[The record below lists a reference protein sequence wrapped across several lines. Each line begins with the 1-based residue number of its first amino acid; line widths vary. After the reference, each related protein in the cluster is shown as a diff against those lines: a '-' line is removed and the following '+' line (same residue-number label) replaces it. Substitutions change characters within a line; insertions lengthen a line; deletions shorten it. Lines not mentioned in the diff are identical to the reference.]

1 MITRMTTSM
10 MAGTT
15 LATIQR
21 NFNRL
26 ADVNK
31 QLSSGKRMSF
41 ASDDP
46 ASSVSSMRLRK
57 ELAATEQFKRN
68 ISDANSWLATSDA
81 AMQSVADR
89 YTEARTLLINSIDGA
104 LGDKSQGALA
114 AQLRKIAESIMS
126 QANSTYL
133 GRTVFAGNSDKGL
146 VFKTGLDKEGDTLF
160 LAAEKDEITAKT
172 VDRRIDADTTIQAN
186 VDGNKLFGTGT
197 IEWDGP
203 NKTVLKTDNNPS
215 VMNLL
220 IEAARIL
227 ESPEGPAGDNRLK
240 IESIQNELSRRFGQ
254 LQEAQSA
261 VGSRHK
267 QVLEA
272 QNSVVFDLQQ
282 VKGQISDVEDI
293 DIQKVTIDMSLASM
307 AYQASLSS
315 TQRVVQPTLLD
326 YLR

>member
-146 VFKTGLDKEGDTLF
+146 VFKTGQDVKGDTLF

-172 VDRRIDADTTIQAN
+172 VDRRIDADTTVQAN

-197 IEWDGP
+197 IKWDG
-203 NKTVLKTDNNPS
+203 NTLKTDNNPS

-220 IEAARIL
+220 IAAAQIL
-227 ESPEGPAGDNRLK
+227 ESPTGPAGENRQK
-240 IESIQNELSRRFGQ
+240 IESIQKELGERFAK

-261 VGSRHK
+261 VGARHK

>member
-146 VFKTGLDKEGDTLF
+146 VFKTGQNVDGDTLF

-172 VDRRIDADTTIQAN
+172 VDRRIDADTTVQAN
-186 VDGNKLFGTGT
+186 VDGNELFGTGT
-197 IEWDGP
+197 IKWDG
-203 NKTVLKTDNNPS
+203 NTLKTDNNPS

-220 IEAARIL
+220 IAAAQIL
-227 ESPEGPAGDNRLK
+227 ESPAGPAGENRQK
-240 IESIQNELSRRFGQ
+240 IESIQKELGERFAK

-261 VGSRHK
+261 VGARHK

-272 QNSVVFDLQQ
+272 QNSVIFDLQQ

>member
-146 VFKTGLDKEGDTLF
+146 VFKTGSDGHDTIF

-172 VDRRIDADTTIQAN
+172 VDRRIDADTTVQAN

-197 IEWDGP
+197 IEWDG
-203 NKTVLKTDNNPS
+203 TTLKTDNNPS

-220 IEAARIL
+220 IEAAKIL
-227 ESPEGPAGDNRLK
+227 ESPTGPVGENRQK
-240 IESIQNELSRRFGQ
+240 IESIQKELGERFSK

-261 VGSRHK
+261 VGARHK

-272 QNSVVFDLQQ
+272 QNSVIFDLQQ

>member
-146 VFKTGLDKEGDTLF
+146 VFKTGSDGHDTIF

-172 VDRRIDADTTIQAN
+172 VDRRIDADTTVQAN

-197 IEWDGP
+197 IEWDG
-203 NKTVLKTDNNPS
+203 NTLKTDNNPS

-220 IEAARIL
+220 IAAAQIL
-227 ESPEGPAGDNRLK
+227 ESPTGPAGENRQK
-240 IESIQNELSRRFGQ
+240 IESIQKELGERFAK

-261 VGSRHK
+261 VGARHK

>member
-146 VFKTGLDKEGDTLF
+146 VFKTGQNADGDTLF
-160 LAAEKDEITAKT
+160 LAAEKDEITAKS
-172 VDRRIDADTTIQAN
+172 VDRRIDADTTVQAN
-186 VDGNKLFGTGT
+186 IDGNKLLGTGT
-197 IEWDGP
+197 IKWDG
-203 NKTVLKTDNNPS
+203 NILETDNNPS

-220 IEAARIL
+220 IEAAKIL
-227 ESPEGPAGDNRLK
+227 ESPAGPAGENRQK
-240 IESIQNELSRRFGQ
+240 IESIQKELGERFAK

-261 VGSRHK
+261 VGARHK

>member
-146 VFKTGLDKEGDTLF
+146 VFKTGSDGHDTIF

-172 VDRRIDADTTIQAN
+172 VDRRIDADTTVQAN

-197 IEWDGP
+197 IKWDG
-203 NKTVLKTDNNPS
+203 NTLKTDNNPS

-220 IEAARIL
+220 IAAAQIL
-227 ESPEGPAGDNRLK
+227 ESPTGPAGENRQK
-240 IESIQNELSRRFGQ
+240 IESIQKELGERFAK

-261 VGSRHK
+261 VGARHK

>member
-31 QLSSGKRMSF
+31 QLSSGKRMNF

-126 QANSTYL
+126 EANTTYL

-146 VFKTGLDKEGDTLF
+146 VFKTGQNADGDTLF

-172 VDRRIDADTTIQAN
+172 VDRRIDADTTVQAN

-197 IEWDGP
+197 IKWDG
-203 NKTVLKTDNNPS
+203 NTLNTDNNPS

>member
-146 VFKTGLDKEGDTLF
+146 VFKTGSDGHDTIF

-172 VDRRIDADTTIQAN
+172 VDRRIDADTTVQAN
-186 VDGNKLFGTGT
+186 VDGNELFGTGT
-197 IEWDGP
+197 IKWDG
-203 NKTVLKTDNNPS
+203 NILETDNNPS

-220 IEAARIL
+220 IAAAQIL
-227 ESPEGPAGDNRLK
+227 ESPAGPAGENRQK
-240 IESIQNELSRRFGQ
+240 IESIQKELGERFAK

-261 VGSRHK
+261 VGARHK

>member
-146 VFKTGLDKEGDTLF
+146 VFKTGSDGHDTIF

-172 VDRRIDADTTIQAN
+172 VDRRIDADTTVQAN

-197 IEWDGP
+197 IQWDG
-203 NKTVLKTDNNPS
+203 NTLKTDNNPS

-220 IEAARIL
+220 IAAAQIL
-227 ESPEGPAGDNRLK
+227 ESPSGPVGENRQK
-240 IESIQNELSRRFGQ
+240 IESIQKELGERFAK

-261 VGSRHK
+261 VGARHK

>member
-31 QLSSGKRMSF
+31 QLSSGKRMNF

-146 VFKTGLDKEGDTLF
+146 VFKTGQNADGDTLF

-172 VDRRIDADTTIQAN
+172 VDRRIDADTTVQAN

-197 IEWDGP
+197 IKWDG
-203 NKTVLKTDNNPS
+203 NTLNTDNNPS

-220 IEAARIL
+220 IAAAQIL
-227 ESPEGPAGDNRLK
+227 ESPAGPAGENRQK

>member
-133 GRTVFAGNSDKGL
+133 GRTIFAGNSDKGL
-146 VFKTGLDKEGDTLF
+146 VFKTGSDGHDTIF

-172 VDRRIDADTTIQAN
+172 VDRRIDADTTVQAN
-186 VDGNKLFGTGT
+186 VDGNELFGTGT
-197 IEWDGP
+197 IKWDG
-203 NKTVLKTDNNPS
+203 NTLNTDNNPS

-220 IEAARIL
+220 IAAAQIL
-227 ESPEGPAGDNRLK
+227 ESPTGPVGDNRQK
-240 IESIQNELSRRFGQ
+240 IESIQKELGERFSK

-261 VGSRHK
+261 VGARHK

-272 QNSVVFDLQQ
+272 QNSVIFDLQQ

>member
-146 VFKTGLDKEGDTLF
+146 VFKTGQNVDGDTLF

-172 VDRRIDADTTIQAN
+172 VDRRIDADTTVQAN
-186 VDGNKLFGTGT
+186 VDGNELFGTGT
-197 IEWDGP
+197 IKWDG
-203 NKTVLKTDNNPS
+203 NTLKTDNNPS

-220 IEAARIL
+220 IAAAQIL
-227 ESPEGPAGDNRLK
+227 ESPAGPAGENRQK
-240 IESIQNELSRRFGQ
+240 IESIQKELGERFAK

-261 VGSRHK
+261 VGARHK

>member
-146 VFKTGLDKEGDTLF
+146 VFKTGQNTDGDTLF

-172 VDRRIDADTTIQAN
+172 VDRRIDADTTVQAN

-197 IEWDGP
+197 IKWDG
-203 NKTVLKTDNNPS
+203 NTLKTDNNPS

-220 IEAARIL
+220 IAAAQIL
-227 ESPEGPAGDNRLK
+227 ESPTGPAGENRQK
-240 IESIQNELSRRFGQ
+240 IESIQKELGERFAK

-261 VGSRHK
+261 VGARHK

>member
-146 VFKTGLDKEGDTLF
+146 VFKTGQDVKGDTLF
-160 LAAEKDEITAKT
+160 LAAEKDEITAKS
-172 VDRRIDADTTIQAN
+172 VDRRIDADTTVQAN

-197 IEWDGP
+197 IKWDG
-203 NKTVLKTDNNPS
+203 NTLKTDNNPS

-220 IEAARIL
+220 IEAAKIL
-227 ESPEGPAGDNRLK
+227 ESPTGPVGENRQK
-240 IESIQNELSRRFGQ
+240 IESIQKELGERFSK

-261 VGSRHK
+261 VGARHK

-272 QNSVVFDLQQ
+272 QNSVIFDLQQ

>member
-146 VFKTGLDKEGDTLF
+146 VFKTGQNADGDTLF
-160 LAAEKDEITAKT
+160 LAAEKDEITAKS
-172 VDRRIDADTTIQAN
+172 VDRRIDADTTVQAN
-186 VDGNKLFGTGT
+186 IDGNKLFGTGT
-197 IEWDGP
+197 IKWDG
-203 NKTVLKTDNNPS
+203 NILETDNNPS

-220 IEAARIL
+220 IEAAKIL
-227 ESPEGPAGDNRLK
+227 ESPAGPAGENRQK
-240 IESIQNELSRRFGQ
+240 IESIQKELGERFAK

-261 VGSRHK
+261 VGARHK

-272 QNSVVFDLQQ
+272 QNSVIFDLQQ

>member
-31 QLSSGKRMSF
+31 QLSSGKRMNF

-146 VFKTGLDKEGDTLF
+146 VFKTGQNADGDTLF

-172 VDRRIDADTTIQAN
+172 VDRRIDADTTVQAN

-197 IEWDGP
+197 IKWDG
-203 NKTVLKTDNNPS
+203 NTLNTDNNPS

-220 IEAARIL
+220 IAAAQIL
-227 ESPEGPAGDNRLK
+227 ESPAGPAGENRLK

>member
-146 VFKTGLDKEGDTLF
+146 VFKTGQNADGDTLF
-160 LAAEKDEITAKT
+160 LAAEKDEITAKS
-172 VDRRIDADTTIQAN
+172 VDRRIDADTTVQAN
-186 VDGNKLFGTGT
+186 IDGNKLFGTGT
-197 IEWDGP
+197 IKWDG
-203 NKTVLKTDNNPS
+203 NTLNTDNNPS

-220 IEAARIL
+220 IAAAQIL
-227 ESPEGPAGDNRLK
+227 ESPTGPVGDNRQK
-240 IESIQNELSRRFGQ
+240 IESIQKELGERFSK

-261 VGSRHK
+261 VGARHK

-272 QNSVVFDLQQ
+272 QNSVIFDLQQ

>member
-146 VFKTGLDKEGDTLF
+146 VFKTGQNADGDTLF
-160 LAAEKDEITAKT
+160 LAAEKDEITAKS
-172 VDRRIDADTTIQAN
+172 VDRRIDADTTVQAN
-186 VDGNKLFGTGT
+186 IDGNKLFGTGT
-197 IEWDGP
+197 IKWDG
-203 NKTVLKTDNNPS
+203 NILETDNNPS

-220 IEAARIL
+220 IEAAKIL
-227 ESPEGPAGDNRLK
+227 ESPAGPAGENRQK
-240 IESIQNELSRRFGQ
+240 IESIQKELGERFAK

-261 VGSRHK
+261 VGARHK

>member
-146 VFKTGLDKEGDTLF
+146 VFKTGSDGHDTIF
-160 LAAEKDEITAKT
+160 LAAEKDEITAKS
-172 VDRRIDADTTIQAN
+172 VDRRIDADTTVQAN

-197 IEWDGP
+197 IKWDG
-203 NKTVLKTDNNPS
+203 NTLNTDNNPS

-220 IEAARIL
+220 IAAAQIL
-227 ESPEGPAGDNRLK
+227 ESPAGPVGDNRQK
-240 IESIQNELSRRFGQ
+240 IESIQKELGERFSK

-261 VGSRHK
+261 VGARHK

-272 QNSVVFDLQQ
+272 QNSVIFDLQQ

>member
-10 MAGTT
+10 MAGNT
-15 LATIQR
+15 LATIQS

-31 QLSSGKRMSF
+31 QMSSGKRMNF

-57 ELAATEQFKRN
+57 ELAATEQYKRN

-89 YTEARTLLINSIDGA
+89 YTEAKTLLMNSIDGA
-104 LGDKSQGALA
+104 LGKQSQGALA
-114 AQLRKIAESIMS
+114 AQLRKVAEAVMS

-146 VFKTGLDKEGDTLF
+146 AFKTGLDKNGDTLF
-160 LAAEKDEITAKT
+160 LAAETDEITAKT

-197 IEWDGP
+197 IEWDG
-203 NKTVLKTDNNPS
+203 NTLKTDNNPS

-227 ESPEGPAGDNRLK
+227 ESPEGPAGENRLK

-272 QNSVVFDLQQ
+272 QDSVIFDLQQ
-282 VKGQISDVEDI
+282 VKGQISEVEDI
-293 DIQKVTIDMSLASM
+293 DVQQAAIAMSLASM

-315 TQRVVQPTLLD
+315 TQRVVQPSLLD

>member
-31 QLSSGKRMSF
+31 QLSSGKRMNF

-146 VFKTGLDKEGDTLF
+146 VFKTGQNADGDTLF

-172 VDRRIDADTTIQAN
+172 VDRRIDADTTVQAN

-197 IEWDGP
+197 IKWDG
-203 NKTVLKTDNNPS
+203 NTLNTDNNPS

>member
-104 LGDKSQGALA
+104 LGEKSQGALA

-133 GRTVFAGNSDKGL
+133 GRTVFAGNSDKGM
-146 VFKTGLDKEGDTLF
+146 VFKTGSDGHDTIF

-172 VDRRIDADTTIQAN
+172 VDRRIDADTTVQAN

-197 IEWDGP
+197 IKWDG
-203 NKTVLKTDNNPS
+203 NTLNTDNNPS

-220 IEAARIL
+220 IAAAQIL
-227 ESPEGPAGDNRLK
+227 ESPAGPTGENRQK
-240 IESIQNELSRRFGQ
+240 IESIQKELGERFAK

-261 VGSRHK
+261 VGARHK

-293 DIQKVTIDMSLASM
+293 DIQKVTMDMSLASM

>member
-146 VFKTGLDKEGDTLF
+146 VFKTGSDGHDTIF
-160 LAAEKDEITAKT
+160 LAAEKDEITAKS
-172 VDRRIDADTTIQAN
+172 VDRRIDADTTVQAN
-186 VDGNKLFGTGT
+186 IDGNKLFGTGT
-197 IEWDGP
+197 IKWDG
-203 NKTVLKTDNNPS
+203 NTLKTDNNPS

-220 IEAARIL
+220 IEAAKIL
-227 ESPEGPAGDNRLK
+227 ESPAGPAGENRQK
-240 IESIQNELSRRFGQ
+240 IESIQKELGERFAK

-261 VGSRHK
+261 VGARHK

>member
-146 VFKTGLDKEGDTLF
+146 VFKTGSDGHDTIF

-172 VDRRIDADTTIQAN
+172 VDRRIDADTTVQAN

-197 IEWDGP
+197 IKWDG
-203 NKTVLKTDNNPS
+203 NTLKTDNNPS

-220 IEAARIL
+220 IEAAKIL
-227 ESPEGPAGDNRLK
+227 ESPTGPVGENRQK
-240 IESIQNELSRRFGQ
+240 IESIQKELGERFSK

-261 VGSRHK
+261 VGARHK

-272 QNSVVFDLQQ
+272 QNSVIFDLQQ

>member
-15 LATIQR
+15 LSTIQR

-26 ADVNK
+26 ADANK
-31 QLSSGKRMSF
+31 KLSSGKRMSF

-57 ELAATEQFKRN
+57 ELAATEQYKRN

-81 AMQSVADR
+81 AMQSVAER

-104 LGDKSQGALA
+104 LGSQSQGALA
-114 AQLRKIAESIMS
+114 AQLRKVAESIMS
-126 QANSTYL
+126 QANATYL

-146 VFKTGLDKEGDTLF
+146 VFKTGSDGHDTIF

-172 VDRRIDADTTIQAN
+172 VDRRIDADTTVQAN
-186 VDGNKLFGTGT
+186 LDGNKLFGTGT
-197 IEWDGP
+197 VKWDD
-203 NKTVLKTDNNPS
+203 NDKTKLDTDNNPS

-220 IEAARIL
+220 VEAAKIL
-227 ESPEGPAGDNRLK
+227 ESPTGPVGDNRSK
-240 IESIQNELSRRFGQ
+240 IESIQKELTERFAK

-261 VGSRHK
+261 VGARHK

-272 QNSVVFDLQQ
+272 QENVIFDLEQ
-282 VKGQISDVEDI
+282 VKNQISSVEDI
-293 DIQKVTIDMSLASM
+293 DILSATIDMSLASM
-307 AYQASLSS
+307 AYQSSLGS

>member
-146 VFKTGLDKEGDTLF
+146 VFKTGSDGHDTIF

-172 VDRRIDADTTIQAN
+172 VDRRIDADTTVQAN
-186 VDGNKLFGTGT
+186 VDGNELFGTGT
-197 IEWDGP
+197 IKWDG
-203 NKTVLKTDNNPS
+203 NTLNTDNNPS

-220 IEAARIL
+220 IAAAQIL
-227 ESPEGPAGDNRLK
+227 ESPAGPVGDNRQK
-240 IESIQNELSRRFGQ
+240 IESIQKELGERFSK

-261 VGSRHK
+261 VGARHK

-272 QNSVVFDLQQ
+272 QNSVIFDLQQ

>member
-104 LGDKSQGALA
+104 LGNKSQGALA

-146 VFKTGLDKEGDTLF
+146 VFKTGQNADGDTLF
-160 LAAEKDEITAKT
+160 LAAEKDEITAKS
-172 VDRRIDADTTIQAN
+172 VDRRIDADTTVQ
-186 VDGNKLFGTGT
+186 
-197 IEWDGP
+197 
-203 NKTVLKTDNNPS
+203 
-215 VMNLL
+215 
-220 IEAARIL
+220 
-227 ESPEGPAGDNRLK
+227 AGD
-240 IESIQNELSRRFGQ
+240 ES
-254 LQEAQSA
+254 
-261 VGSRHK
+261 
-267 QVLEA
+267 
-272 QNSVVFDLQQ
+272 
-282 VKGQISDVEDI
+282 
-293 DIQKVTIDMSLASM
+293 
-307 AYQASLSS
+307 
-315 TQRVVQPTLLD
+315 LD
-326 YLR
+326 

>member
-146 VFKTGLDKEGDTLF
+146 VFKTGQDVKGDTLF

-172 VDRRIDADTTIQAN
+172 VDRRIDADTTVQAN

-197 IEWDGP
+197 VKWDG
-203 NKTVLKTDNNPS
+203 NTLKTDNNPS

-220 IEAARIL
+220 IAAAQIL
-227 ESPEGPAGDNRLK
+227 ESPTGPAGENRQK
-240 IESIQNELSRRFGQ
+240 IESIQKELGERFAK

-261 VGSRHK
+261 VGARHK

>member
-146 VFKTGLDKEGDTLF
+146 VFKTGSDGHDTIF

-172 VDRRIDADTTIQAN
+172 VDRRIDADTTVQAN

-197 IEWDGP
+197 IKWDG
-203 NKTVLKTDNNPS
+203 NTLKTDNNPS

-220 IEAARIL
+220 IAAAQIL
-227 ESPEGPAGDNRLK
+227 ESPAGPVGDNRQK
-240 IESIQNELSRRFGQ
+240 IESIQKELGERFAK

-261 VGSRHK
+261 VGARHK

>member
-10 MAGTT
+10 MAGNT
-15 LATIQR
+15 LATIQS

-31 QLSSGKRMSF
+31 QMSSGKRMNF

-57 ELAATEQFKRN
+57 ELAATEQYKRN

-89 YTEARTLLINSIDGA
+89 YTEAKTLLMNSIDGA
-104 LGDKSQGALA
+104 LGKQSQGALA
-114 AQLRKIAESIMS
+114 AQLRKVAEAVMS

-146 VFKTGLDKEGDTLF
+146 AFKTGLDKNGDTLF

-197 IEWDGP
+197 IEWETD
-203 NKTVLKTDNNPS
+203 KVTLKTDNNPS

-272 QNSVVFDLQQ
+272 QDSVIFDLQQ

-293 DIQKVTIDMSLASM
+293 DVQQAAIAMSLASM

-315 TQRVVQPTLLD
+315 TQRVVQPSLLD

>member
-146 VFKTGLDKEGDTLF
+146 VFKTGQNADGDTLF
-160 LAAEKDEITAKT
+160 LAAEKDEITAKS
-172 VDRRIDADTTIQAN
+172 VDRRIDADTTVQAN
-186 VDGNKLFGTGT
+186 IDGNKLFGTGT
-197 IEWDGP
+197 IKWDG
-203 NKTVLKTDNNPS
+203 NILETDNNPS

-220 IEAARIL
+220 IAAAQIL
-227 ESPEGPAGDNRLK
+227 ESPAGPAGENRQK
-240 IESIQNELSRRFGQ
+240 IESIQKELGERFAK

-261 VGSRHK
+261 VGARHK

>member
-41 ASDDP
+41 AS
-46 ASSVSSMRLRK
+46 MRLRK

-68 ISDANSWLATSDA
+68 IGDANSWLATSDA

-146 VFKTGLDKEGDTLF
+146 VFKTGSDGHDTIF

-172 VDRRIDADTTIQAN
+172 VDRRIDADTTVQAN

-197 IEWDGP
+197 IEWDG
-203 NKTVLKTDNNPS
+203 TTLKTDNNPS

-220 IEAARIL
+220 IEAAKIL
-227 ESPEGPAGDNRLK
+227 ESPTGPVGENRQK
-240 IESIQNELSRRFGQ
+240 IESIQKELGERFAK

-261 VGSRHK
+261 VGARHK

-272 QNSVVFDLQQ
+272 QNSVIFDLQQ

>member
-146 VFKTGLDKEGDTLF
+146 VFKTGQNADGDTLF
-160 LAAEKDEITAKT
+160 LAAEKDEITAKS
-172 VDRRIDADTTIQAN
+172 VDRRIDADTTVQAN
-186 VDGNKLFGTGT
+186 IDGNKLFGTGA
-197 IEWDGP
+197 IKWDG
-203 NKTVLKTDNNPS
+203 NILETDNNPS

-220 IEAARIL
+220 IEAAKIL
-227 ESPEGPAGDNRLK
+227 ESPAGPAGENRQK
-240 IESIQNELSRRFGQ
+240 IESIQKELGERFAK

-261 VGSRHK
+261 VGARHK

>member
-31 QLSSGKRMSF
+31 QLSSGKRMNF

-146 VFKTGLDKEGDTLF
+146 VFKTGQNADGDTLF

-172 VDRRIDADTTIQAN
+172 VDRRIDADTTVQAN

-197 IEWDGP
+197 IKWDG
-203 NKTVLKTDNNPS
+203 NTLNTDNNPS

-220 IEAARIL
+220 IAAAQIL
-227 ESPEGPAGDNRLK
+227 ESPAGPAGENRLK

-307 AYQASLSS
+307 TYQASLSS

>member
-146 VFKTGLDKEGDTLF
+146 VFKTGQNAAGDTLF
-160 LAAEKDEITAKT
+160 LAAEKDEITAKS
-172 VDRRIDADTTIQAN
+172 VDRRIDADTTVQAN
-186 VDGNKLFGTGT
+186 IDGNKLFGTGT
-197 IEWDGP
+197 IKWDG
-203 NKTVLKTDNNPS
+203 NTLKTDNNPS

-220 IEAARIL
+220 IEAAKIL
-227 ESPEGPAGDNRLK
+227 ESPAGPAGENRQK
-240 IESIQNELSRRFGQ
+240 IESIQKELGERFAK

-261 VGSRHK
+261 VGARHK

>member
-146 VFKTGLDKEGDTLF
+146 VFKTGQNADGDTLF
-160 LAAEKDEITAKT
+160 LAAEKDEITAKS
-172 VDRRIDADTTIQAN
+172 VDRRIDADTTVQAN
-186 VDGNKLFGTGT
+186 VDGNELFGTGT
-197 IEWDGP
+197 ITWDG
-203 NKTVLKTDNNPS
+203 NTLNTDNNPS

-220 IEAARIL
+220 IAAAQIL
-227 ESPEGPAGDNRLK
+227 ESPTGPVGDNRQK
-240 IESIQNELSRRFGQ
+240 IESIQKELGERFSK

-261 VGSRHK
+261 VGARHK

-272 QNSVVFDLQQ
+272 QNSVIFDLQQ

>member
-81 AMQSVADR
+81 AMQSVSDS
-89 YTEARTLLINSIDGA
+89 YSEARSLLINSIDGA
-104 LGDKSQGALA
+104 LGNKSQGALA
-114 AQLRKIAESIMS
+114 AQLRKIAESIMAQS
-126 QANSTYL
+126 NSTYL

-146 VFKTGLDKEGDTLF
+146 VFKTGQDAKGDTLF
-160 LAAEKDEITAKT
+160 LAAEKDEVTAKS
-172 VDRRIDADTTIQAN
+172 VDRRIDADTTVQAN
-186 VDGNKLFGTGT
+186 VDGNKLFGTGS
-197 IEWDGP
+197 IKWDG
-203 NKTVLKTDNNPS
+203 NTLNTDNNPS

-220 IEAARIL
+220 VEAAKIL
-227 ESPEGPAGDNRLK
+227 ESPTGPVGDNRLK
-240 IESIQNELSRRFGQ
+240 IESIQRELGDRFGK

-261 VGSRHK
+261 VGARHK

-293 DIQKVTIDMSLASM
+293 DIQQVAIDMSLASM
-307 AYQASLSS
+307 AYQSSLSS

>member
-10 MAGTT
+10 MAGNT
-15 LATIQR
+15 LATIQS

-31 QLSSGKRMSF
+31 QMSSGKRMNF

-57 ELAATEQFKRN
+57 ELAATEQYKRN

-89 YTEARTLLINSIDGA
+89 YTEAKTLLMNSIDGA
-104 LGDKSQGALA
+104 LGKQSQGALA
-114 AQLRKIAESIMS
+114 AQLRKVAEAVMS

-146 VFKTGLDKEGDTLF
+146 AFKTGLDKNRDTLF

-197 IEWDGP
+197 IEWDG
-203 NKTVLKTDNNPS
+203 NTLKTDNNPS
-215 VMNLL
+215 VMNLF

-272 QNSVVFDLQQ
+272 QDSVIFDLQQ
-282 VKGQISDVEDI
+282 VKGQISEVEDI
-293 DIQKVTIDMSLASM
+293 DVQQAAIAMSLASM

-315 TQRVVQPTLLD
+315 TQRVVQPSLLD